1 MNTGPKEILGQ
12 GEPGTIVE
20 VLIDGM
26 ATVSTTVDDSG
37 YWSVV
42 IDLPVGEHLIDVR
55 SLLGDLTISASDD
68 PIAVMVLAPTSANQ
82 PTVMNSTLS
91 KLGEGG
97 RKKETGSVS
106 WISQT
111 VHV

>member
-1 MNTGPKEILGQ
+1 MNAGPEEILGQ
-12 GEPGTIVE
+12 GEPGAIIE
-20 VLIDGM
+20 VIIDGM
-26 ATVSTTVDDSG
+26 ATVSTTVDDRG

-55 SLLGDLTISASDD
+55 SLLGDLALAANDD
-68 PIAVMVLAPTSANQ
+68 PIKVMVLSPTSANQ